1 MFSNLPSH
9 DEVKPPVEWVLPE
22 PFPSWDPAENI
33 WRNSPS
39 VLWHDSAVN
48 RCVPRSVQRVDT
60 ASKHT
65 LRAEKHKAVECNACP
80 DSCTME

>member
-9 DEVKPPVEWVLPE
+9 GEVKPPLEWVLGE
-22 PFPSWDPAENI
+22 PFHPGIQRKNI

-65 LRAEKHKAVECNACP
+65 LRAEKNKAVECNACP